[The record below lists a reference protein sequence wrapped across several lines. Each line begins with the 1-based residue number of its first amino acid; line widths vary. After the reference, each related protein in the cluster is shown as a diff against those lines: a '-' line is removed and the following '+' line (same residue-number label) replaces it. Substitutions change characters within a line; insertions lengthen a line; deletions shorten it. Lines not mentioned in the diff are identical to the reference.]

1 VLVERRVAPDNREDL
16 AIPCL
21 DRLILSEEIR
31 TLMRNSLQPTWALIL
46 LTIGLSTVRAADVPS
61 PESHLGYKP
70 GADFRLANWPT
81 VADYVRKVDLASD
94 RVVVQE
100 MGKTTEGRPLLVAIV
115 SNEATIRDL
124 DRYKKLQKAIADPG
138 EDVEANRFTVL
149 ESKPVVLITCSIHS
163 SETASTLMAIELLHE
178 LATRN
183 DPATR
188 EILDNTILLL
198 VPSINPD
205 GVDKVA
211 SWYDQSKGKPW
222 EGEGMPT
229 LYHFY
234 AGHDTNRDWF
244 MLNLK
249 ETQHLTRLLY
259 KEWFPTI
266 AYDVHQMGSKGARL
280 FVPPFY
286 DPINP
291 NVDPRINQGI
301 FQIGAHMAADLASAG
316 KKGVLTNAMYD
327 NWMSGGNRTTTH
339 RHNIVAVLTEAAS
352 VKLASPIYLDKSD
365 LKGVTRGFSSHEP
378 AANFVDPWPGGWWRL
393 RDIVDYELIAAR
405 SLMTLAA
412 RYRQQFQSNYLAMG
426 RDAIKKGRDEPPF
439 AWIVPAEQRDPGT
452 AAKLVAILRDS
463 GIKVHS
469 AEFAFTAD
477 GVPYPAG
484 SWVLPADQ
492 PYRAHLKDVMERQ
505 VYPNRIGANGT
516 PEAPYDN
523 AAWTLQLQMGVTSA
537 AVGTRFTYVPS
548 ELERSEPPRGL
559 INGSASPEFYTIRNQ
574 SNDDF
579 RVLNA
584 LLAAGIEV
592 RALRYWAHSGS
603 DNLPAGTMLF
613 KATPEAR
620 AVLDRVIPKV
630 STKVEGRV
638 GLTALPTGE
647 LRPITYRLP
656 RVAHYQP
663 WVPIMDEGWA
673 RFVFDSFEFPY
684 TVVHDAEV
692 RAGSLSDR
700 FDTILISS
708 ISAGIIREGYKADAT
723 EPGYVG
729 GLRREGVDAIRAF
742 VRDGGTLVCLEAS
755 TQFAIEEFGLP
766 VTNVLRNLKSSEFY
780 SPGSIF
786 HAEAV
791 KSSVADRSITF
802 DDDLTVGMPDE
813 FSVWFDN
820 SQAFELAASKPGDR
834 PNPGRIVANYAK
846 INTLDS
852 GWLLG
857 PEKVQGK
864 AALVKFRHEKGRII
878 LFGFSPHH
886 RGQPHGT
893 FRLLFNSLYPLD

>member
-1 VLVERRVAPDNREDL
+1 MRKPLRMTWGLLLFAAGL
-16 AIPCL
+16 A
-21 DRLILSEEIR
+21 
-31 TLMRNSLQPTWALIL
+31 TA
-46 LTIGLSTVRAADVPS
+46 RAADVPT

-70 GADFRLANWPT
+70 GADFHLANWPT
-81 VADYVRKVDLASD
+81 VVDYVRKVDVASD

-115 SNEATIRDL
+115 SSEATIRDL
-124 DRYKKLQKAIADPG
+124 DRYKKLQRAIADPG
-138 EDVEANRFTVL
+138 EDDEANRFTVL

-163 SETASTLMAIELLHE
+163 TETASTLMALELLHD

-183 DPATR
+183 DPSTR

-211 SWYDQSKGKPW
+211 SWYERTKGKPW
-222 EGEGMPT
+222 EGDGMPT
-229 LYHFY
+229 LYHYY

-280 FVPPFY
+280 FVPPFH

-316 KKGVLTNAMYD
+316 KRGVLTNAMYD

-352 VKLASPIYLDKSD
+352 VKLASPIYLDKAE
-365 LKGVTRGFSSHEP
+365 LRGVTRGFTSHE
-378 AANFVDPWPGGWWRL
+378 ASVNFVDPWPGGWWRL

-405 SLMTLAA
+405 SLLTLAA

-439 AWIVPAEQRDPGT
+439 AWIVPLDQRDPGT
-452 AAKLVAILRDS
+452 ASKLVGILQDS
-463 GIKVHS
+463 GIKVHQATTS
-469 AEFAFTAD
+469 FNAD
-477 GVPYPAG
+477 GVTYPAG
-484 SWVLPADQ
+484 SWVLPAAQ

-505 VYPNRIGANGT
+505 VYPNRIGPGGA
-516 PEAPYDN
+516 PESPYDI
-523 AAWTLQLQMGVTSA
+523 AGWTLPLQMGVATA
-537 AVGTRFTYVPS
+537 AVGTSITPRTVEFDRV
-548 ELERSEPPRGL
+548 EPARGL
-559 INGSASPEFYTIRNQ
+559 INGSASPEYYTIRNQ
-574 SNDDF
+574 ANDDF

-584 LLAAGIEV
+584 LLASGVEV
-592 RALRYWAHSGS
+592 KALRGWSRSGS
-603 DNLPAGTMLF
+603 DDLPAGTLLF

-620 AVLDRVIPKV
+620 AVLERMIPKV
-630 STKVEGRV
+630 STKVEGRA
-638 GLTALPTGE
+638 GLTALPNNQY
-647 LRPITYRLP
+647 RPIVYHQP

-663 WVPIMDEGWA
+663 WVPSMDEGWA
-673 RFVFDSFEFPY
+673 RFVLDSFEFPY
-684 TVVHDAEV
+684 TVVHDAEI
-692 RAGSLSDR
+692 RAGSLRDR
-700 FDTILISS
+700 FDTILIAS
-708 ISAGIIREGYKADAT
+708 ISARTIREGYKPDAT

-729 GLRREGVDAIRAF
+729 GLGREGVDAIRAF
-742 VRDGGTLVCLEAS
+742 VREGGTLVCLEAS
-755 TQFAIEEFGLP
+755 TEFAIEEFGLP
-766 VTNVLRNLKSSEFY
+766 VSNVLKGLKTSEFY

-791 KSSVADRSITF
+791 KAGDDRGNPLK
-802 DDDLTVGMPDE
+802 DDLALGMPDE
-813 FSVWFDN
+813 FSAWFDN
-820 SQAFELAASKPGDR
+820 SKAFELTPSKVGEFI
-834 PNPGRIVANYAK
+834 NPGRIVATYAK
-846 INTLDS
+846 LNTLDS

-864 AALVKFRHEKGRII
+864 AALVKFPHEKGRII

-893 FRLLFNSLYPLD
+893 FRLLFNALYPIE